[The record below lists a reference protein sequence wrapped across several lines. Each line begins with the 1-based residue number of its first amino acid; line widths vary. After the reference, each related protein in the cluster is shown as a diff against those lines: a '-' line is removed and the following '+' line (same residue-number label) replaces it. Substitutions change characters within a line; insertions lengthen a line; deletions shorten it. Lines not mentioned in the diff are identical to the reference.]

1 MPILTIDARDYEY
14 DMKGRAILEAFDSL
28 NSGERMVFI
37 NDNDA
42 SDLIQKVEEDRKGS
56 LDWEPIKES
65 PGQWEATILRI
76 T

>member
-14 DMKGRAILEAFDSL
+14 DMKSKVILEAFDSL
-28 NSGERMVFI
+28 DSGERMVFI

-42 SDLIQKVEEDRKGS
+42 SDLIQKVEGERSGS

-65 PGQWEATILRI
+65 PGQWEATILKI